1 MTREPEPV
9 ADSKGSNS
17 PGIGTVGLDASP
29 DYHDHGHVHV
39 HGNDVHDDDNDV
51 HDDDNDAHHDDND
64 DNLSRPLFLPCPQSV
79 IPLVALAHSI
89 ACHNHDHVD
98 NDDDVRDD
106 HDDAD
111 DVRDDTM
118 VVVKK
123 GKPCAPISVLLGSK
137 KLPLLKPSKLTATTM
152 TNLTHND

>member
-1 MTREPEPV
+1 MTREPEPL

-17 PGIGTVGLDASP
+17 PGIGTVGLDASSP
-29 DYHDHGHVHV
+29 DYHDHGHVH
-39 HGNDVHDDDNDV
+39 GNDV

-64 DNLSRPLFLPCPQSV
+64 DNLSPPLFLPCPQSV

-89 ACHNHDHVD
+89 ACHHHDHVD

-106 HDDAD
+106 YDNVRDDAHDADDAD

-123 GKPCAPISVLLGSK
+123 NLVHQSVSSLA
-137 KLPLLKPSKLTATTM
+137 LKSSLS
-152 TNLTHND
+152 

>member
-1 MTREPEPV
+1 MCQ
-9 ADSKGSNS
+9 
-17 PGIGTVGLDASP
+17 
-29 DYHDHGHVHV
+29 
-39 HGNDVHDDDNDV
+39 
-51 HDDDNDAHHDDND
+51 
-64 DNLSRPLFLPCPQSV
+64 PLFLPCPQSV

-137 KLPLLKPSKLTATTM
+137 KLPLLKPSKVTATTM

>member
-1 MTREPEPV
+1 MTREPEPL
-9 ADSKGSNS
+9 ADSKGNNT
-17 PGIGTVGLDASP
+17 PGIGTGGLDASP
-29 DYHDHGHVHV
+29 DYHDHGHV

-51 HDDDNDAHHDDND
+51 HDDENDSHHDGND
-64 DNLSRPLFLPCPQSV
+64 DNLSQPLFLPCPQSV

-89 ACHNHDHVD
+89 ACHHHDHVD

-106 HDDAD
+106 NDDADDARDDNDDAD

-137 KLPLLKPSKLTATTM
+137 KLPLLKPSNSLRQQ
-152 TNLTHND
+152 